1 VTDARLAKLSGIYAI
16 ADDDPRW
23 PAGPRD
29 VVSGALAGGAT
40 VIQLRHKHASDREVL
55 ALAEWAASE
64 CRRSGALC
72 FVNDR
77 FDLADLAGADGV
89 HLGDED
95 LAPERI
101 PADVRSRLLVGLST
115 HTLEQVRAS
124 RERPID
130 YVAFGPIFGTTS
142 KDSKWPPR
150 GVDALREAVRLAR
163 HPLVA
168 IGGIDAANAASV
180 AAAGAPAAAVISAV
194 ANTRDPA
201 GAVRRLAERFRAGS
215 RGEGEWSAS
224 SG

>member
-1 VTDARLAKLSGIYAI
+1 VIRISGVYAI

-23 PAGPRD
+23 RSRPRD
-29 VVSGALAGGAT
+29 VVIGALAGGAA
-40 VIQLRHKHASDREVL
+40 VIQLRHKHTPDRDAL
-55 ALAEWAASE
+55 ALAQWAAFA
-64 CRRSGALC
+64 CRRAGALC
-72 FVNDR
+72 LVNDR
-77 FDLADLAGADGV
+77 FDLADLARADGV

-95 LAPERI
+95 LPPERI

-142 KDSKWPPR
+142 KDSKWQPR
-150 GVDALREAVRLAR
+150 GVDALRDAARLAR

-168 IGGIDAANAASV
+168 IGGIDDANAGSV
-180 AAAGAPAAAVISAV
+180 AAAGAAAAAVISAV

-201 GAVRRLAERFRAGS
+201 GAVRRLAERFHAGA